1 MKKQLLILILA
12 IFAVGFSS
20 TAFGQLAP
28 RVPNCI
34 DLTDPLNVVPGQP
47 YTYEVNVPTPP
58 GDKTYHWFVTQ
69 DVSFI
74 TGAALN
80 PAMTIQAVGGP
91 ILAAGTNYNAPANT
105 INTVTLT
112 FQSFVLNPGEYV
124 FLGILVTNTSADP
137 ACPTNNFK
145 VYRIMPQHAFT
156 LDIANVNATGVI
168 QANYGADGLTTCMA
182 DILSASYDDVSN
194 GIIYDFNENALYFAV
209 AAANF
214 SDRYQLILRIDA
226 ALNGLQSS
234 QTVTI
239 DTVHLWGRP
248 WINVVAAGAGNGDY
262 PLIVLAKNV
271 TGSVGTAGETVY
283 IRVLID
289 HGTQFEG
296 NIAANI
302 PFDLSVEGALGA
314 VVGGVFTPDLLR
326 HDIHHTAPS
335 GDPCPQNP
343 FDDIA
348 TQYIVPRPT
357 ITSVSPAAPGNY
369 LPIAP

>member
-1 MKKQLLILILA
+1 MKKQILILVLA
-12 IFAVGFSS
+12 IFAIGFSS

-156 LDIANVNATGVI
+156 LDIANVNATGGI
-168 QANYGADGLTTCMA
+168 QPNYGTDGLTTCMA
-182 DILSASYDDVSN
+182 DILTASYN
-194 GIIYDFNENALYFAV
+194 AGATAITYDFNENALYFAV

-214 SDRYQLILRIDA
+214 SDRYQLTMRILA
-226 ALNGLQSS
+226 ANGLQSS

-239 DTVHLWGRP
+239 DTVHFWGNP
-248 WINVVAAGAGNGDY
+248 WVNVVPAGAGNGDY
-262 PLIVLAKNV
+262 PLIVLAKNA

-296 NIAANI
+296 NIAADI
-302 PFDLSVEGALGA
+302 PFDFHVEGALGA
-314 VVGGVFTPDLLR
+314 VVGGVFTPDPAR
-326 HDIHHTAPS
+326 HDIHHDGPA
-335 GDPCPQNP
+335 GACPQNP